1 MKTNNTQKA
10 LDEFGKSVIGRAK
23 SNLKKGGK
31 YGSHDTSGQLSN
43 SLTYKVKATERS
55 ITFDFY
61 AQDYWKFL
69 DYGVQ
74 GKISGL
80 KAPKSPFKFGSG
92 TGKKGGLR
100 SSIDRW
106 AVRKGLGGT
115 RGADGRFTTRKQIV
129 SAISRSIYLKGT
141 TETKFFR
148 DAYEQTFKELDNNI
162 VEKFGLD
169 LDSFLE
175 FTLKEIK

>member
-80 KAPKSPFKFGSG
+80 KAPKYDSPTSCFDFLSHNEMIY
-92 TGKKGGLR
+92 LSPLLQNVYNLFIR
-100 SSIDRW
+100 SSVSLIFFR
-106 AVRKGLGGT
+106 LLT
-115 RGADGRFTTRKQIV
+115 RGTNTSER
-129 SAISRSIYLKGT
+129 
-141 TETKFFR
+141 
-148 DAYEQTFKELDNNI
+148 
-162 VEKFGLD
+162 
-169 LDSFLE
+169 
-175 FTLKEIK
+175 

>member
-1 MKTNNTQKA
+1 MENKNVNKA

-43 SLTYKVKATERS
+43 SLSYKVKATERS
-55 ITFDFY
+55 INFDFY
-61 AQDYWKFL
+61 AQDYWKYL
-69 DYGVQ
+69 DAGVQ
-74 GKISGL
+74 GKVSGL
-80 KAPKSPFKFGSG
+80 KAPNSPYKFGSG

-100 SSIDRW
+100 ASIDRW

-115 RGADGRFTTRKQIV
+115 RGANGRFTTRKEMV

-148 DAYEQTFKELDNNI
+148 NAYEQSFKELDNNI

-169 LDSFLE
+169 LDTFLR